1 MRKYGSGV
9 GRAARVGRMELPGK
23 VALVTG
29 GGSRI
34 GRAVTRALADSG
46 AAVYINCGLA
56 NTATPPMPSHASSRA
71 QWPMKQTAPASVT
84 GATYTVNGGMS
95 RYAEPV

>member
-9 GRAARVGRMELPGK
+9 GRAARVGRMELSGK

-29 GGSRI
+29 GGSGI

-46 AAVYINCGLA
+46 AAVCINWFGEHGDAAHALA
-56 NTATPPMPSHASSRA
+56 CQLARA
-71 QWPMKQTAPASVT
+71 MAYEADRAGYVT
-84 GATYTVNGGMS
+84 GATHTVK
-95 RYAEPV
+95 AV